1 MSLSSSSHLK
11 WQEGDNN
18 IQRDSTPREDC
29 AVREMHTD
37 KGGRNDFRP
46 GEKKYRDLKKGYFA
60 KVETNKNM
68 KKQLELGIALFTT
81 KSNSKLQLFLHEW
94 HV

>member
-1 MSLSSSSHLK
+1 MALDL
-11 WQEGDNN
+11 
-18 IQRDSTPREDC
+18 
-29 AVREMHTD
+29 
-37 KGGRNDFRP
+37 
-46 GEKKYRDLKKGYFA
+46 EKKNRDLKKGYFA
-60 KVETNKNM
+60 KVEANKNM